1 MNCVSG
7 IKSTTAFADRK
18 LWAVSAG
25 ALLTAWVVVIAFTF
39 RDYGITWDE
48 DVRSTYGEYIVRWY
62 ASGFRDTAA
71 LHYFNLS
78 VQGGFFNVLE
88 RLARRVS
95 PFGGFETS
103 HLLNAIFGVLAAWG
117 AYRLGSAAMNRL
129 AGFASAVFLIMTP
142 SFYGHSFNNP
152 VDVPT
157 AALWIWALYFLVRMI
172 PLLPAPPWRDAVRLG
187 VVAGLA
193 LALRMGSVLLVAYV
207 GLVFAAWLVLDGRPV
222 RVYAAKLVRTFA
234 IVCGVAYVAMLPW
247 WPAAILHPL
256 YQPAKGL
263 WFATHFEFPFD
274 VFFEGKWISNM
285 HLPRYYVAKTFLIS
299 LPEFYFVALC
309 AGAAITIPAVLGAWR
324 GGDAARRRVFPVAVI
339 AAAALLPVLYT
350 VIARPV
356 DYDGI
361 RHYLFVV
368 PLAAVLCGCAAAAL
382 AAGRGGWRWVFAA
395 GIVAS
400 LALTAADMRALHPD
414 EYVYFNHAFGGGLA
428 KAARLYETDYWGNS
442 YKEGVDWLAAHY
454 RPAAGRKIKVASC
467 SYSLSTS
474 YFLPADR
481 FEYVGSYEKGQLVS
495 DQANLFL
502 ATTRW
507 NCDSRVA
514 GKVVHVVERQGA
526 PLLYIKEVG
535 QLAESAPA
543 PVLKAEEA
551 P

>member
-1 MNCVSG
+1 MNGSSK
-7 IKSTTAFADRK
+7 IKPPAPFADRK

-25 ALLTAWVVVIAFTF
+25 ALLAAWLVVIAFTF

-48 DVRSTYGEYIVRWY
+48 DVRSTYGEYIIRWY

-71 LHYFNLS
+71 LHYFLLS

-88 RLARRVS
+88 RLAQRVS

-103 HLLNAIFGVLAAWG
+103 HLLNTIFGVLAAWG

-129 AGFASAVFLIMTP
+129 AGFASALFLILTP

-152 VDVPT
+152 VDVPA
-157 AALWIWALYFLVRMI
+157 AALWIWAVYFLVRMI
-172 PLLPAPPWRDAVRLG
+172 PLLPTPPWQAAVRLG
-187 VVAGLA
+187 VITGLA
-193 LALRMGSVLLVAYV
+193 LAMRMGSVLLVAYI
-207 GLVFAAWLVLDGRPV
+207 GLAFAAWLVLEGRPV
-222 RVYAAKLVRTFA
+222 RACAAKLARTFA
-234 IVCGVAYVAMLPW
+234 IVCGAAYVAMLPW

-285 HLPRYYVAKTFLIS
+285 HLPRYYVAKMFLIS
-299 LPEFYFVALC
+299 LPEFYFIALC
-309 AGAAITIPAVLGAWR
+309 AGAAMAIPAARRAYQDGN
-324 GGDAARRRVFPVAVI
+324 AARRRMLALAVI

-368 PLAAVLCGCAAAAL
+368 PFAAVLCGCAAAAL
-382 AAGRGGWRWVFAA
+382 SAGRGAWRWVSGA

-400 LALTAADMRALHPD
+400 LALTAADMHALHPD
-414 EYVYFNHAFGGGLA
+414 EYVYFNRAFGGGLA
-428 KAARLYETDYWGNS
+428 KAAQLYETDYWGNS

-481 FEYVGSYEKGQLVS
+481 FEYVGSYEKGQFVS
-495 DQANLFL
+495 DQADVFL

-507 NCDSRVA
+507 NCDRRVT
-514 GKVVHVVERQGA
+514 GKIIHVVERQGA
-526 PLLYIKEVG
+526 PLLYIKEVARP
-535 QLAESAPA
+535 AEPP
-543 PVLKAEEA
+543 PVLKAEGRVQ
-551 P
+551 